1 MKLRCTQCGA
11 YIAVTSP
18 DAYVTCTYCGARAVV
33 SGFTGQSFLHRKVLS
48 REDVARLFPSGSIAT
63 ASVYWFPYDPGTL
76 ERVFTQPYSEMEEYS
91 PPSADR
97 RLWNESEISDTIIP
111 VDPDLAGE
119 QGVIYHPFWVVINS
133 STGQGTIVDGVSGT
147 VVGDPAASSECSGFN
162 PYRESFKAFATGI
175 LPALLFFF
183 LLKGVSI
190 FWASVFGMAAA
201 VFAPSILDRIQGG
214 KS

>member
-1 MKLRCTQCGA
+1 MKLKCTQCGA

-18 DAYVTCTYCGARAVV
+18 DAYVTCAYCGARAVV

-48 REDVARLFPSGSIAT
+48 REDVTRLFPPGAVSS

-76 ERVFTQPYSEMEEYS
+76 ERVFTQPYSEMEDYS

-97 RLWNESEISDTIIP
+97 RIWNESEISDTIIP
-111 VDPDLAGE
+111 VDPDLIGE

-147 VVGDPAASSECSGFN
+147 VVGNPEKPSGSSGFN
-162 PYRESFKAFATGI
+162 PYRESVKAFTTGI
-175 LPALLFFF
+175 IPAVLIFF

-190 FWASVFGMAAA
+190 FWASVLGMAAA
-201 VFAPSILDRIQGG
+201 VFAPSILDRIKER